1 MAGFVHDLLQALR
14 DLRRRPAFALAVA
27 ITLALALGANAV
39 IFSFVSVLVLRPL
52 PLREPERLGW
62 LYGVDP
68 QTGND
73 RSSVSLPDYA
83 AWRDGVPAFEALA
96 GRMPRSLTLSGFAT
110 RPLHVRANLVVGDLH
125 HVWGIPAILGRPLA
139 TADERAGAPHVA
151 VLSHRFWQRELGGRR
166 DVIGRSL
173 RLDGAPYDVV
183 GVLAPEIEIGS
194 FSSVDLWLPLQK
206 DPAAASPDL
215 RDVRLTGRL
224 RPGATVAQANA
235 QAAAVAARLEAVHPQ
250 SHHGWRAQV
259 LPTKGALGG
268 PGLWITLAL
277 LVTVVGLL
285 MLLACANVTN
295 LLLARLIDRR
305 RDLAVRAALGASRRR
320 IVRELLAEG
329 LVLGALGGALG
340 TALAAAALRF
350 IRAVAFD
357 PFFELLTVDRNVV
370 AFAAL
375 LAFAA
380 PLFFVLPAAVRVVG
394 RDPARGLQEGGRGTT
409 SLGLRRG
416 RNLLVGVQVAI
427 ALALLSVAMLVVR
440 SVAAEFRV
448 PLGFDPGPVLTL
460 RAELGEWKYAGPPQV
475 AAAQRRLLARL
486 AVVPG
491 VDQVALTTTLPL
503 VDDAPAASVR
513 LADRPSARPEDA
525 TWAALSQASEGFF
538 AALRVPVVAG
548 RPFVIADRD
557 AAPRVAVIS
566 LTAARRYWGG
576 AGQALGRRLVIESG
590 AGGAP
595 SSLPAT
601 VVGVVGDTANS
612 DAVRP
617 PEPQIYLA
625 AAQQPPRGF
634 ALVLRGSRSPE
645 ALAGA
650 VRRAIAEVDPELA
663 VYQLRSLRAAVAAE
677 RQSNRIIISLL
688 GAFAGLALL
697 LATVGLY
704 GVMAYAVAQRQREL
718 AVRTVCGA
726 SPRDLRL
733 LVLAQGMRLALLGA
747 AVGLVL
753 GLALSHLISSKLFGV
768 TPTDVPTFAAA
779 LATVLWTAAAAT
791 LLPALRA
798 ERVSPAQALRSD

>member
-1 MAGFVHDLLQALR
+1 MAGFAHDLLQALR
-14 DLRRRPAFALAVA
+14 DLRRRPAFSLAVA

-68 QTGND
+68 LTGDD

-96 GRMPRSLTLSGFAT
+96 GRMPRSLTLSGLAAG
-110 RPLHVRANLVVGDLH
+110 PLHVRANLVVGDLH

-139 TADERAGAPHVA
+139 AADERAGAPRVA

-183 GVLAPEIEIGS
+183 GVLAPEIELGT
-194 FSSVDLWLPLQK
+194 FSSIELWLPLQQ
-206 DPAAASPDL
+206 DPAAASPEL

-224 RPGATVAQANA
+224 RPSATVAQANA
-235 QAAAVAARLEAVHPQ
+235 QAAAVAARLEAMHPQ
-250 SHHGWRAQV
+250 NHHGLRARV
-259 LPTKGALGG
+259 LSTKGALGG

-340 TALAAAALRF
+340 TALADAALGF

-380 PLFFVLPAAVRVVG
+380 PLFFVLPAALRVVG
-394 RDPARGLQEGGRGTT
+394 RDPARGLQEGGRGTS

-427 ALALLSVAMLVVR
+427 AVALLSVAMLVVR
-440 SVAAEFRV
+440 SVIAEFRV

-460 RAELGEWKYAGPPQV
+460 RVELGEWKYVGLPQV

-491 VDQVALTTTLPL
+491 VDQVALTSTLPV
-503 VDDAPAASVR
+503 VDDASAASVR
-513 LADRPSARPEDA
+513 LADRPAARPEDA

-538 AALRVPVVAG
+538 AALRMPVVAG
-548 RPFVIADRD
+548 RPFIIGDRD
-557 AAPRVAVIS
+557 GAPRVAVIS

-576 AGQALGRRLVIESG
+576 PGQALGKRLVIESG

-595 SSLPAT
+595 SSPAT
-601 VVGVVGDTANS
+601 VVGVVADTANS
-612 DAVRP
+612 DTVRP
-617 PEPQIYLA
+617 AKPQIYLA

-634 ALVLRGSRSPE
+634 ALVLRGSRPPE

-650 VRRAIAEVDPELA
+650 VRGAIAEVDPELA
-663 VYQLRSLRAAVAAE
+663 VYQLRSLRAAIAAE
-677 RQSNRIIISLL
+677 RQSNGIIISLL
-688 GAFAGLALL
+688 GAFAGLALV

-726 SPRDLRL
+726 SPRDLRV

-747 AVGLVL
+747 AVGLAL
-753 GLALSHLISSKLFGV
+753 ALALSHLISSKLFGV

-779 LATVLWTAAAAT
+779 LATVLWTAAVAT